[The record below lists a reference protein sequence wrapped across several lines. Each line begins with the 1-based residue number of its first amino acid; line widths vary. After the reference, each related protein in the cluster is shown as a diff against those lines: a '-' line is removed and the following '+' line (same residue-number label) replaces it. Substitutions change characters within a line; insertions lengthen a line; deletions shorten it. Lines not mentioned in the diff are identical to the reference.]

1 MNTNNWLGT
10 ETMARERQAEI
21 EQELRK
27 NAQLRNLQITPPAGR
42 RTTTWAWIR
51 GMALGILGTIATIIG
66 PHAR

>member
-10 ETMARERQAEI
+10 ETIARERQAEI

-27 NAQLRNLQITPPAGR
+27 NAQLRNLQTTLPAER
-42 RTTTWAWIR
+42 RTTPWAWIR
-51 GMALGILGTIATIIG
+51 ATALGILGTIATLLG